1 MAGHIIYKQGHT
13 CSSVFDDERNR
24 RYNIRR
30 WLDEWI
36 RQAHLGK
43 HKILGNGL
51 SVIDFSDKGYR
62 TKSVAVN
69 ADGTS

>member
-1 MAGHIIYKQGHT
+1 MSYIINGRAYSLDDKRA
-13 CSSVFDDERNR
+13 CSSVFDDEHKH

-43 HKILGNGL
+43 HKILGKGL
-51 SVIDFSDKGYR
+51 SVIDFSDNER
-62 TKSVAVN
+62 LFLFF
-69 ADGTS
+69 

>member
-1 MAGHIIYKQGHT
+1 
-13 CSSVFDDERNR
+13 VFDDEHKH

-51 SVIDFSDKGYR
+51 SVIDFSDKER
-62 TKSVAVN
+62 LFLFF
-69 ADGTS
+69 